1 MSIARSTAFAVAGG
15 LTAALL
21 FVSLAKGNVG
31 GVILMGMT
39 PLPLFL
45 VGLSLGIVPAAIA
58 SVVGAAVILAVDA
71 LYGTVFLADFALPVM
86 VVVPL
91 ALWRR
96 RGETEWPS
104 ASRLVLGLTA
114 LAAVV
119 FLVSQLSLMA
129 QPDGMEGSLRAVIG
143 TLAKEMRNEDP
154 QVGAQAEQML
164 QSAVRWLP
172 GLGATAWIAVIAA
185 NGVLAQGALAG
196 FGWARRPSPAVASIA
211 VPWLALAP
219 LAVAI
224 AAAILGDRLPY
235 GREIAF
241 AGSNLVVILSVPFL
255 FQGLGVVHALAS
267 RSSKRAWLLAGV
279 YIAVLIFGWPIP
291 LIVALGVIEQWVGL
305 RRRFA
310 ATDQEKSDG

>member
-1 MSIARSTAFAVAGG
+1 MSIVRSAAFAVAGG
-15 LTAALL
+15 LAAALL
-21 FVSLAKGNVG
+21 FVSLVKGNVG

-45 VGLSLGIVPAAIA
+45 VGLSLGIAPAAIA
-58 SVVGAAVILAVDA
+58 SVVGTAVILAVDT
-71 LYGTVFLADFALPVM
+71 LYGMVFLADFALPVM

-96 RGETEWPS
+96 RVETEWPS
-104 ASRLVLGLTA
+104 AGRLVLGLTA

-119 FLVSQLSLMA
+119 FLASQLSLVG
-129 QPDGMEGSLRAVIG
+129 QPGGMEGSLRAAVG
-143 TLAKEMRNEDP
+143 TLAKELRNQDP
-154 QVGAQAEQML
+154 QVGAQAEEML

-172 GLGATAWIAVIAA
+172 GMGATVWMGLIAV

-196 FGWARRPSPAVASIA
+196 FGWARRPAPTIASIT
-211 VPWLALAP
+211 VPWLVLVP
-219 LAVAI
+219 LAAAI
-224 AAAILGDRLPY
+224 AAAALGDRLPY
-235 GREIAF
+235 GGEIAF
-241 AGSNLVVILSVPFL
+241 AGSNLSVILAVPFL
-255 FQGLGVVHALAS
+255 FQGLGVIHASAA

-279 YIAVLIFGWPIP
+279 YVAVLVFGWPIP

-305 RRRFA
+305 RRRIA

>member
-1 MSIARSTAFAVAGG
+1 MSIVRSTAFAVAGG
-15 LTAALL
+15 LAAVLL
-21 FVSLAKGNVG
+21 FVSLVKGNAG

-39 PLPLFL
+39 PLPLFM

-58 SVVGAAVILAVDA
+58 SMVGTAVVLAVDP
-71 LYGTVFLADFALPVM
+71 LYGTVFLAEFALPVL
-86 VVVPL
+86 VVVTL

-96 RGETEWPS
+96 RNETAWP
-104 ASRLVLGLTA
+104 AANRLVLGLTA

-119 FLVSQLSLMA
+119 FLASQLSLLG
-129 QPDGMEGSLRAVIG
+129 QPGGMEASLRTVVG
-143 TLAKEMRNEDP
+143 TLATELRAQDP
-154 QVGAQAEQML
+154 QVGEQVEEML

-172 GLGATAWIAVIAA
+172 GLGATVWMGLIAA

-196 FGWARRPSPAVASIA
+196 FGWARRPAPAIGSIT
-211 VPWLALAP
+211 VPWPALVP
-219 LAVAI
+219 LILAI
-224 AAAILGDRLPY
+224 AAAVLGGRLPY
-235 GREIAF
+235 GSEVAF
-241 AGSNLVVILSVPFL
+241 AGSNLTVIFSVPFL
-255 FQGLGVVHALAS
+255 FQGLGVIHASAA

-279 YIAVLIFGWPIP
+279 YVAVLIFGWPIP